1 MLSRDLMIPL
11 PQGSTATAFNGETKE
26 AVGLHYCLNCGELAV
41 VKVENKGRLYAYC
54 SPKEITVKG
63 CKSRAT
69 APATARPIQT
79 FDEYEVRLE
88 GLGKKVELGS
98 IYKAYL
104 SDAWLKHKGSKHERP
119 KPEGELP

>member
-11 PQGSTATAFNGETKE
+11 PPGSTATAFNGETKE

-41 VKVENKGRLYAYC
+41 VKVESKGMLYAYC

-69 APATARPIQT
+69 APANARPAQT
-79 FDEYEVRLE
+79 FEEFKARLE
-88 GLGKKVELGS
+88 ELSHKVEIGS

-104 SDAWLKHKGSKHERP
+104 TDAWSKHSGP
-119 KPEGELP
+119 KHEGDLP